1 MIATV
6 EKRPLGGLD
15 EYVHFIVLGLCSMN
29 IIFKIYNFS
38 QSEPL
43 DILSL
48 AISLI
53 GVAAFFMIHKGEKWG
68 ELLLILWTIPQLV
81 SWNQTTLSSTYSL
94 DLSQGFSLPINI
106 GAQGGV
112 ETFSLGVNMIAV
124 GFLFVALFRIRHR
137 IYQSTIYLTSIDL
150 KNPIQLT
157 AQVDKIYKIGEKQ
170 RVLVFNNLHNGSHY
184 ALIASK
190 SDKLKFDNFGQ
201 VYSICKVNSNIVEQS
216 QLKASDFK
224 KVFSAK
230 AST

>member
-15 EYVHFIVLGLCSMN
+15 EYVHYVVLILCSLN
-29 IIFKIYNFS
+29 IIFKFYNFY

-43 DILSL
+43 DIMSI

-53 GVAAFFMIHKGEKWG
+53 GISAFFMIRKGEKWG
-68 ELLLILWTIPQLV
+68 DIMLLIWIIPQLI
-81 SWNQTTLSSTYSL
+81 SWQHDTLSSQYEF

-106 GAQGGV
+106 GAQGGI
-112 ETFSLGVNMIAV
+112 ETFSLGINVIAI

-157 AQVDKIYKIGEKQ
+157 AQVDKIYKMGEKQ
-170 RVLVFNNLHNGSHY
+170 RVLVFNNLHNGSNY
-184 ALIASK
+184 AMITDK

-201 VYSICKVNSNIVEQS
+201 VYSICKVNSNIVEQP